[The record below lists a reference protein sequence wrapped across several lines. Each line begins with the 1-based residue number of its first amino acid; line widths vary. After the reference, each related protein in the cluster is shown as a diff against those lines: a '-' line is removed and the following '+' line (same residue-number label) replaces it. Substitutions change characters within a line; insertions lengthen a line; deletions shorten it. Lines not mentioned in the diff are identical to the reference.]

1 MFKKKRQIKNEIEN
15 EEINDIHYSLS
26 KKGHKMEIND
36 IHDPVSKM
44 RTPGNDAPDL
54 RMSVYIYMYVYIYIY
69 MYLSLSLWSARLN

>member
-1 MFKKKRQIKNEIEN
+1 
-15 EEINDIHYSLS
+15 
-26 KKGHKMEIND
+26 MEIND

-69 MYLSLSLWSARLN
+69 ICISLSLSLWSARIN

>member
-1 MFKKKRQIKNEIEN
+1 
-15 EEINDIHYSLS
+15 
-26 KKGHKMEIND
+26 MEIND

-69 MYLSLSLWSARLN
+69 IYVSLSLSLECTHKLEPGHECH